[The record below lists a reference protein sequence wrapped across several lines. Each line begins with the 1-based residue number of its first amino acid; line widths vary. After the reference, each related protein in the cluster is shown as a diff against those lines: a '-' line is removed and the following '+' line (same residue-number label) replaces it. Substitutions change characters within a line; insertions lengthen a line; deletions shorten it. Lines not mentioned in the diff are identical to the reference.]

1 MKGKKSFSW
10 SKGKYYFTVKSS
22 PNNITMFRTTKEA
35 AAQAFQRYVR
45 IGKETE
51 WLGMWNGKS
60 FVESTPPEL
69 SA

>member
-1 MKGKKSFSW
+1 MRSKKNFSW

-22 PNNITMFRTTKEA
+22 PNNITMFRTTKEQA
-35 AAQAFQRYVR
+35 ALAFHRYVR

-51 WLGMWNGKS
+51 WLGKWNGKS
-60 FVESTPPEL
+60 FDENTPPEL